1 MSTNDKRPRR
11 TTKTA
16 KTAKAPG
23 AAGASES
30 QPMSDTAK
38 TADAAKMADAL
49 KMASAAKAARPVKA
63 PSASSTVKT
72 PALDKVARTD
82 TAPAP
87 VAGISRAETGI
98 SSAENG
104 AVLPASTAATGA
116 RRIRSISV
124 SVTSRHH
131 EDRHASIA
139 LAAYFRSESRGFEPG
154 HEVEDWLAAEEEV
167 DQRLLGE
174 GRAS

>member
-1 MSTNDKRPRR
+1 MTTNDKRPRR

-16 KTAKAPG
+16 KTVKAPDT
-23 AAGASES
+23 AGASDS
-30 QPMSDTAK
+30 PAMSGTTKAVDAAK
-38 TADAAKMADAL
+38 TADAVKTAN
-49 KMASAAKAARPVKA
+49 AAKVARPAKA
-63 PSASSTVKT
+63 PSASGPMKT
-72 PALDKVARTD
+72 PALDKVPRTD
-82 TAPAP
+82 TAP
-87 VAGISRAETGI
+87 VAGISRAE
-98 SSAENG
+98 NG
-104 AVLPASTAATGA
+104 GLPASAPGTGT

-124 SVTSRHH
+124 SVTSRYH

-139 LAAYFRSESRGFEPG
+139 LAAYFRSESRGFAPG

>member
-1 MSTNDKRPRR
+1 MTTNDKRPRR

-16 KTAKAPG
+16 KTAKAPDTAGTSDSPAMSG
-23 AAGASES
+23 ATKAVDA
-30 QPMSDTAK
+30 AK
-38 TADAAKMADAL
+38 TADAVKTANAAN
-49 KMASAAKAARPVKA
+49 AAKVARPAKA
-63 PSASSTVKT
+63 PSASGPMKT
-72 PALDKVARTD
+72 PALDKVPRTD
-82 TAPAP
+82 TAP
-87 VAGISRAETGI
+87 VAGISRAE
-98 SSAENG
+98 NG
-104 AVLPASTAATGA
+104 GLPASAPGTGT

-124 SVTSRHH
+124 SVTSRYH

-139 LAAYFRSESRGFEPG
+139 LAAYFRSESRGFAPG

>member
-1 MSTNDKRPRR
+1 MTTNDKRPRR
-11 TTKTA
+11 TTKPA
-16 KTAKAPG
+16 KTAKAPD
-23 AAGASES
+23 AAGTSES
-30 QPMSDTAK
+30 MSDTAK
-38 TADAAKMADAL
+38 TADAAKIADAP
-49 KMASAAKAARPVKA
+49 KTASAAKAARPAKA
-63 PSASSTVKT
+63 RSPSSTVKT

-87 VAGISRAETGI
+87 VAGLSR
-98 SSAENG
+98 AENG
-104 AVLPASTAATGA
+104 AVLPASAAATGG
-116 RRIRSISV
+116 RRIRAISV
-124 SVTSRHH
+124 SVTSRYH

-139 LAAYFRSESRGFEPG
+139 LAAYFRSESRGFAPG